1 MKQLIIAALV
11 AFAGATQATAATDDT
26 AKESKKTLIVYYSWG
41 GNTRH
46 VVEQIRKLID
56 AEVYELTPEKA
67 YPTEYHQCTEV
78 AKREKE
84 NNARPA
90 LKGELPDLSK
100 YDTVIVGFPIWWGTF
115 PIRHCFPHA
124 RPSFLRIRQRRVVAG
139 ERAARMA
146 LGQQTIFKIRLVSQP
161 FLTRTNRPRPT
172 LPEGRGLFRPTPHQS
187 FPWTQAAPSSTP
199 TFSARRHESPS
210 REKRSRARTAAL
222 ASPSAFLMSPKKL
235 MDIGAQ
241 SLAPCPSTL
250 SLTLRENVPGHLQA
264 PMPSRQSGSVKTQ
277 DSRPLGLFTLPF
289 HTPSPSKRKRQ
300 SPLRESHSFQSK
312 TKFCFTSGCRLM
324 CTGQV

>member
-56 AEVYELTPEKA
+56 ADVYEPTPEKA

-115 PIRHCFPHA
+115 PMLVATFADAAEWKGKTVI
-124 RPSFLRIRQRRVVAG
+124 SFCTHGGGGAYDSDKDLQKLCPGATFG
-139 ERAARMA
+139 
-146 LGQQTIFKIRLVSQP
+146 KP
-161 FLTRTNRPRPT
+161 
-172 LPEGRGLFRPTPHQS
+172 
-187 FPWTQAAPSSTP
+187 
-199 TFSARRHESPS
+199 FSAYGKGGSS
-210 REKRSRARTAAL
+210 LEKELRAWL
-222 ASPSAFLMSPKKL
+222 SANK
-235 MDIGAQ
+235 
-241 SLAPCPSTL
+241 L
-250 SLTLRENVPGHLQA
+250 SL
-264 PMPSRQSGSVKTQ
+264 K
-277 DSRPLGLFTLPF
+277 
-289 HTPSPSKRKRQ
+289 
-300 SPLRESHSFQSK
+300 
-312 TKFCFTSGCRLM
+312 
-324 CTGQV
+324 